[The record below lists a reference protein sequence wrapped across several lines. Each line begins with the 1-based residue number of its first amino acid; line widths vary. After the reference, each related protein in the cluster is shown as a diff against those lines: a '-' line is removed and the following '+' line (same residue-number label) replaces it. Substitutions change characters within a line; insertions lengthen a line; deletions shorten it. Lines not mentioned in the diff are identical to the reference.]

1 MNRAGGDR
9 PSLPVLQ
16 ITGEAV
22 VRRLRTF
29 LVPLLSV
36 LLGLVAGAVAVLLSG
51 TSPIEAYVAL
61 FQGAFTNTNAFS
73 ETLVATIPYVFLGLS
88 VSIGFRAGL
97 FNIGGAGQLFLGGIF
112 AAFVG
117 YRWGGL
123 PGALHVPLALLAGML
138 GGFIWGAI
146 PGALKARFGA
156 HEVITTIMLNYI
168 AALLTDLLV
177 NKGPMSDLHTA
188 SPQTPPMLP
197 TARLPIIIPDSRL
210 HLGLLL
216 ALLAV
221 PMVWFL
227 LERTTLGFRIRAVG
241 LNAGAARAA
250 GISVGWTMVTV
261 MGISGALAGLAG
273 AVQVLGVSGVL
284 TPSLSSGV
292 AFDAIAVALLGGSN
306 PAGVLPAALLFG
318 ALKSGASFMQL
329 QTQVSADLISIV
341 QAAVIVFVAAPLL
354 VRWIF
359 RLRAAP
365 TAPVSIT
372 EGGLGQTPPREG
384 VA

>member
-1 MNRAGGDR
+1 VIDARPGQAVTRAAR
-9 PSLPVLQ
+9 TLVLP
-16 ITGEAV
+16 
-22 VRRLRTF
+22 
-29 LVPLLSV
+29 LVSV
-36 LLGLVAGAVAVLLSG
+36 LLGLAAGAVAVLASG
-51 TSPIEAYVAL
+51 TNPYDAYVAL
-61 FQGAFTNTNAFS
+61 FQGAFTNNNAFT

-88 VSIGFRAGL
+88 VAIGFRAGL

-112 AAFVG
+112 AGFVG
-117 YRWGGL
+117 YRVTGL
-123 PGALHVPLALLAGML
+123 PAAAHLPLALLAGML
-138 GGFIWGAI
+138 GGFLWGAI

-156 HEVITTIMLNYI
+156 HEVITTIMLNYV

-177 NKGPMSDLHTA
+177 NKGPMSDPHTG

-197 TARLPIIIPDSRL
+197 SATLPIIVPGSRL
-210 HLGLLL
+210 HAGLFL
-216 ALLAV
+216 AIAAV
-221 PMVWFL
+221 PVVWFL
-227 LERTTLGFRIRAVG
+227 LERTTIGFRIRAVG

-250 GISVGWTMVTV
+250 GISVGWTMATV

-292 AFDAIAVALLGGSN
+292 AFDAIAVALLAGSN
-306 PAGVLPAALLFG
+306 PFAVVPAALLFG

-359 RLRAAP
+359 RLRTAP
-365 TAPVSIT
+365 AAPVSIT
-372 EGGLGQTPPREG
+372 EGGLGQAPPREG